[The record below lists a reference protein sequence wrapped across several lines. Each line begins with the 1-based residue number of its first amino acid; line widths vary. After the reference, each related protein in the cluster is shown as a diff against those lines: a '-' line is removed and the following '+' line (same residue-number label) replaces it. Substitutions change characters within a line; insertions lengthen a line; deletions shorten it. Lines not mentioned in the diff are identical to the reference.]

1 MNKLDGKNAVIFG
14 GAGRIGKMTTLA
26 YLENGA
32 NVCVIDCN
40 IERLNKL
47 QGSIPEVYNKNFFY
61 INKKINFISDAKEIM
76 DVILNK
82 FSNIDILVNCP
93 AYIYRDKFVNHP
105 VIELDNSWNINV
117 RIVFIFSQLVANK
130 MIENKK
136 GKIINIASV
145 GGTKPQKNH
154 VSHCAVKAAII
165 AASKVMAL
173 ELAENNIQVNVIGPG
188 PTETNPFSSD
198 YYEKN
203 PEAFKRIEENTP
215 MGRIGNV
222 NDHKGLMVFLASNDS
237 DWITGQVILS
247 DGGLGLN

>member
-1 MNKLDGKNAVIFG
+1 MNKLKGKNAVIFG

-26 YLENGA
+26 YLETGA

-40 IERLNKL
+40 NERLDNL
-47 QGSIPEVYNKNFFY
+47 QINIPDKYRDNVFY

-76 DVILNK
+76 SIILK
-82 FSNIDILVNCP
+82 EFSKIDILVNCP
-93 AYIYRDKFVNHP
+93 AYIYREEFVNHP

-117 RIVFIFSQLVANK
+117 RIVFILSQFIAKN
-130 MIENKK
+130 MIENKC

-145 GGTKPQKNH
+145 GGTKAQKNH
-154 VSHCAVKAAII
+154 VSHCAVKAAVI

-173 ELAENNIQVNVIGPG
+173 ELAESNIQVNVIGPG
-188 PTETNPFSSD
+188 PTETIPFSSD

-203 PEAFKRIEENTP
+203 PEALKEIERKTP
-215 MGRIGNV
+215 MGRIGNI
-222 NDHKGLMVFLASNDS
+222 NDHKGLMVFLASNES

>member
-1 MNKLDGKNAVIFG
+1 MNKLERKNAVIFG

-40 IERLNKL
+40 NERLNKL
-47 QGSIPEVYNKNFFY
+47 QINIPEKYRENVFY

-76 DVILNK
+76 SIILK
-82 FSNIDILVNCP
+82 EFSKIDILVNCP
-93 AYIYRDKFVNHP
+93 AYIYREEFVNHP

-117 RIVFIFSQLVANK
+117 RIVFILSQFIAKN

-145 GGTKPQKNH
+145 GGTKPQRNH
-154 VSHCAVKAAII
+154 VSHCAVKAAVI
-165 AASKVMAL
+165 AISKVMAL
-173 ELAENNIQVNVIGPG
+173 ELAENNIQVNVIAPG
-188 PTETNPFSSD
+188 PTETSPFSSD
-198 YYEKN
+198 YYKN
-203 PEAFKRIEENTP
+203 NPNALEEIKRKTP

-222 NDHKGLMVFLASNDS
+222 NDHKGLMVFLGSNDS
-237 DWITGQVILS
+237 DWVTGQVILS